1 MIEEMCLILSLSYLL
16 ALPMLRWTLSMDCGS
31 LSNSCFIL
39 RCDAVLLGSGC
50 AGEAN
55 LRFRVRSWLSPSEVE
70 VVEADG
76 AVEGDGEGAIMID
89 GEACFVDESRIE
101 LYPSNTRLENK
112 YSKNYRVF
120 TMFSYS
126 QVISSSIEFSSQK
139 S

>member
-1 MIEEMCLILSLSYLL
+1 MEMIEEMCLILSLSYLF

-89 GEACFVDESRIE
+89 GEACFVDESGTHYFPLRSTLRDSE
-101 LYPSNTRLENK
+101 
-112 YSKNYRVF
+112 
-120 TMFSYS
+120 
-126 QVISSSIEFSSQK
+126 Q
-139 S
+139 

>member
-1 MIEEMCLILSLSYLL
+1 MCLILCRSYLF

-89 GEACFVDESRIE
+89 GEACFVDESGIE
-101 LYPSNTRLENK
+101 LCPRLRVILDSKINTGTQK
-112 YSKNYRVF
+112 
-120 TMFSYS
+120 
-126 QVISSSIEFSSQK
+126 IIEYLLCSVTRK
-139 S
+139 